1 MLGYVDE
8 LTCPIEPEGEGMV
21 TILPETIP
29 CDNLPEP
36 RLSDEVLRRMTGLV
50 RGAKQQLESR
60 VSNWARIQELID
72 VLWKTR
78 RVNVASSQ
86 SSPTITRDDLTLLAT
101 QVTRAGNTS
110 KQMSGRL
117 GSVRVMVT
125 TARFKTSSRMQT
137 SQRAGTR
144 MMKGRKSG
152 IQPPIKVG
160 RLSLRDHIRR
170 YLDEGLCSRIM
181 CSLH

>member
-8 LTCPIEPEGEGMV
+8 LTCPTEPEGEGMV

-36 RLSDEVLRRMTGLV
+36 RLSDKVLRRMTGLV